1 MQLDILAV
9 QLDVLDEVHAPGLPL
24 PEHRAL
30 GEADPCPWG
39 RTSSDS
45 VGDERKGV
53 EVIEAANGL
62 FGAMVND
69 ANGLFGAKGVEVI
82 EAANGLGSITKRQ
95 LQQRGAGE
103 GCASERIL
111 LTL

>member
-1 MQLDILAV
+1 MPRDS
-9 QLDVLDEVHAPGLPL
+9 PL

-39 RTSSDS
+39 RTSSDA